1 MGCGEKLPAL
11 YLDALQEIGNIG
23 IGNAAT
29 ALAGLL
35 GKKVNITVPHAVF
48 QPLEDVLA
56 GVGGLEEPVAGVHL
70 RIDGDLKGTVLYL
83 FTQESAYYLVDM
95 LLGQPRG
102 TTQELD
108 ALGRSVIAEAGNI
121 LTGAFVSAI
130 AGMTN
135 LAIRPAVP
143 MFAFDMLGA
152 VIASSFAASGCEDLV
167 LLIETDFV
175 QEEQEHSVK
184 GHFIMLLQPGYLETI
199 LTALGIAL

>member
-1 MGCGEKLPAL
+1 MGSTKELPPL
-11 YLDALQEIGNIG
+11 CLDALREVGNIG

-35 GKKVNITVPHAVF
+35 GTRVSVTVPSALF
-48 QPLEDVLA
+48 SPLEDVLA

-70 RIDGDLKGTVLYL
+70 RIDGDIKGTVLYL
-83 FTQESAYYLVDM
+83 FNQESAFYLIDM
-95 LLGQPRG
+95 LLGQSRG
-102 TTQELD
+102 TTRELD

-130 AGMTN
+130 AGMTGFKI
-135 LAIRPAVP
+135 LPAVP

-152 VIASSFAASGCEDLV
+152 VITASFAASGCDDLV

-175 QEEQEHSVK
+175 QEAERVK

-199 LTALGIAL
+199 LAALGIAL

>member
-1 MGCGEKLPAL
+1 MGCGEKLSPL
-11 YLDALQEIGNIG
+11 CLDALREIGNIG

-35 GKKVNITVPHAVF
+35 GTRVNITVPHAVF

-70 RIDGDLKGTVLYL
+70 RIDGDLAGTVLYL
-83 FTQESAYYLVDM
+83 FSQESAFYLIDM

-102 TTQELD
+102 TTRELD

-121 LTGAFVSAI
+121 LTGAFVGAI
-130 AGMTN
+130 AGMTG
-135 LAIRPAVP
+135 LKILPAVP

-152 VIASSFAASGCEDLV
+152 VITASFAASGCDDLV
-167 LLIETDFV
+167 LLIETDFM
-175 QEEQEHSVK
+175 QEDQSVK
-184 GHFIMLLQPGYLETI
+184 GHFIMLLQPGYLQTI
-199 LTALGIAL
+199 LQALGITL

>member
-1 MGCGEKLPAL
+1 MTKELPPL
-11 YLDALQEIGNIG
+11 CLDALREIGNIG

-35 GKKVNITVPHAVF
+35 GTRVSVTVPSALF
-48 QPLEDVLA
+48 SPLEDVLA

-70 RIDGDLKGTVLYL
+70 RIHGDIEGTVLYL
-83 FTQESAYYLVDM
+83 FSRESAFYLIDM
-95 LLGQPRG
+95 LLGQSRG
-102 TTQELD
+102 TTRELD

-130 AGMTN
+130 AGITGFKI
-135 LAIRPAVP
+135 LPAVP

-152 VIASSFAASGCEDLV
+152 VITASFAASGCDDLV

-175 QEEQEHSVK
+175 QEAERVK
-184 GHFIMLLQPGYLETI
+184 GHFIMLLQPGHLEKI
-199 LTALGIAL
+199 LAALGIAL